1 MKLSQVAVQLYTVR
15 ERMKTRED
23 IVATLRTIRSIGYTA
38 VQACGRAPF
47 TEAEFARAAADAG
60 LRIVSTHEDMVSLL
74 DRPARHVELLRTLG
88 CTMTAYAFPLGL
100 KFDTSA
106 DVRALAARLNEAGRV
121 FHEAGMT
128 LAYHNHEIEFRRFDG
143 RTMLEILYAE
153 TDPRYVQAE
162 LDTYWVQ
169 FGGQDPATWCRKMR
183 NRLPMLH
190 LKDYAVTADRKVTF
204 CEIGNGNLDFPA
216 IIAEAERSG
225 CRQFIV
231 EQDFCPGDP
240 FDSLRQS
247 FEYIR
252 AHLCRE

>member
-15 ERMKTRED
+15 EQMKTREG
-23 IVATLRTIRSIGYTA
+23 IVATLKKIRAIGYSA
-38 VQACGRAPF
+38 VQVCGRAPF
-47 TEAEFARAAADAG
+47 AEAEFAQAAADAG
-60 LRIVSTHEDMVSLL
+60 LTIASTHEDMVSLL
-74 DRPARHVELLRTLG
+74 DRPAHHVGLLRTLG

-100 KFDTSA
+100 KFDNLA
-106 DVRALAARLNEAGRV
+106 DVRALAARLNDAGRV
-121 FHEAGMT
+121 FYEAGMT
-128 LAYHNHEIEFRRFDG
+128 LTYHNHEIEFRRFEG
-143 RTMLEILYAE
+143 RTMLEILFAE

-169 FGGQDPATWCRKMR
+169 VGGQDPATWCRKMR

-240 FDSLRQS
+240 FESLRMS

-252 AHLCRE
+252 TRLCRE